1 LRSSTQRAPSLATLA
16 FDAYR
21 SFRDPNAYVL
31 LERYGSRDALA
42 AHRATPHFQEIV
54 IEQLVRFSPIE
65 RSTSSTSRRKP
76 HDRQLVDRLH
86 HPARSAG
93 V

>member
-1 LRSSTQRAPSLATLA
+1 MLALVDAARTEPGNLA

-42 AHRATPHFQEIV
+42 AHRATPHFQGVV
-54 IEQLVRFSPIE
+54 IEQLVPLLA
-65 RSTSSTSRRKP
+65 
-76 HDRQLVDRLH
+76 DRTIDELDVPDQT
-86 HPARSAG
+86 A
-93 V
+93 